1 MAKSVSSQKK
11 SQGFIVNLVLIVI
24 CILWLVPILGILIT
38 SFRPSED
45 IFRTGWWTVFP
56 HRTEVEVGR
65 IKLDLELEE
74 LEGDITIS
82 PEIATIEGRTSDGE
96 VTAYDGDP
104 VDGITATF
112 EEFQEGLTLD
122 DGRTLLWQGNRRSRE
137 LRIYERQWVGF
148 STNLTLKNY
157 QDVIT
162 GKTITYTD
170 AEGRTITRTGNNL
183 GGAFLNSL
191 AVTIPG
197 TIIPILIAAFA
208 AFGFAWLNF
217 PGRNIFFT
225 IIVGLLV
232 VPLQIALVPILK
244 DYVRLGLNG
253 TFLGIW
259 LAHTGFGLPLA
270 TYLLFNYISTIP
282 RELLESAFIDGAS
295 NFTIFVRLILP
306 LSVPAL
312 ASFAIFQFLWLWNDY
327 LVALIFLGERN
338 KTVTIAVAQ
347 LVGEKGQD
355 WHLMTSAAF
364 ISMILPLIVF
374 LALQRFFVRGMMAG
388 SVKG

>member
-1 MAKSVSSQKK
+1 SF
-11 SQGFIVNLVLIVI
+11 FINLVLIII
-24 CILWLVPILGILIT
+24 CVAWMVPILGILIT
-38 SFRPSED
+38 SFRHSED
-45 IFRTGWWTVFP
+45 IFKSGWWTVFP
-56 HRTEVEVGR
+56 HRVEMQVAR
-65 IKLDLELEE
+65 IKLNPDVDL
-74 LEGDITIS
+74 DDIITIDATT
-82 PEIATIEGRTSDGE
+82 ATIEGRNAAGE
-96 VTAYDGDP
+96 AVEYSGSP
-104 VDGITATF
+104 IEGVSATF
-112 EEFQEGLTLD
+112 EEYREGIKLD
-122 DGRTLLWQGNRRSRE
+122 DGRSLVWSGNRRSRE
-137 LRIYERQWVGF
+137 LRVFDRQWIGF

-157 QDVIT
+157 KDVIT
-162 GKTITYTD
+162 GKNITYKD

-191 AVTIPG
+191 AVAIPG

-208 AFGFAWLNF
+208 AFGFAWLEF
-217 PGRNIFFT
+217 PGRNILFT
-225 IIVGLLV
+225 IIVALLV

-244 DYVRLGLNG
+244 DYVNMGLNG

-259 LAHTGFGLPLA
+259 LAHSGFGLPLA

-295 NFTIFVRLILP
+295 NFTIFIRLIFP

-347 LVGEKGQD
+347 MVGEKGQD

-364 ISMILPLIVF
+364 VSMILPLAVF
-374 LALQRFFVRGMMAG
+374 LALQRYFVRGMMAG